1 MAGPGRP
8 APFSLRLVRDAESS
22 RLQLELVR
30 RAFELL
36 VSKSQHLVVKANGTR
51 RKQRSADA
59 ASRVPVAGG

>member
-8 APFSLRLVRDAESS
+8 APFSLRLVRDTESS

-36 VSKSQHLVVKANGTR
+36 VSKSRHPVVKVNGTR
-51 RKQRSADA
+51 RKQRSAA
-59 ASRVPVAGG
+59 TSRVPVAGG